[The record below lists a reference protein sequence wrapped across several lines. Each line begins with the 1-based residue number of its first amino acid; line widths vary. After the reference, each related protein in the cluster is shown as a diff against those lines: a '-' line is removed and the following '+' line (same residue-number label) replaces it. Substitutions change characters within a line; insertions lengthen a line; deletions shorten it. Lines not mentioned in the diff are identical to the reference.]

1 MWDLVRNIRDRG
13 STVVLTT
20 HFMEEAERLCDRVM
34 IVDRGRI
41 VAMDTPVALVNSLG
55 VDQRLV
61 FGLARGRDVAGLAK
75 VSGVTRIE
83 RDDER
88 AIVYGHGKHFAS
100 SVVSAL
106 EGAGVPF
113 TDLRTQQPNLEDV
126 FLALTGKEM
135 RE

>member
-1 MWDLVRNIRDRG
+1 
-13 STVVLTT
+13 
-20 HFMEEAERLCDRVM
+20 VM
-34 IVDRGRI
+34 IIDRGRI
-41 VAMDTPVALVNSLG
+41 VAMDTPVALVGSLG

-61 FGLARGRDVAGLAK
+61 FGLGGDLDLAHLDN

-83 RDDER
+83 RDDGR

-106 EGAGVPF
+106 ESAGVPF

-126 FLALTGKEM
+126 FLALTGKGM